1 MDMIAVILII
11 VSPGSSTLSGT
22 QRNKITQSCLTLCN
36 PMGCSPPGSSVYG
49 DSPGKNTGV
58 GCHALHQGIF
68 PTQGLNPDLPYC
80 RQIPYHLSHQRSP
93 RILEWVAYPF
103 SRGTS
108 RSRNQTG
115 VSYIANGFFASWT
128 EYYTLEIK
136 YIITYIK
143 SLHKIVQK
151 MLINFFVKWQLW
163 LTNVSENLSFHNVQ
177 NVFSHLQK

>member
-1 MDMIAVILII
+1 MVLILFVLSRSVVPTFCDPMDYI
-11 VSPGSSTLSGT
+11 
-22 QRNKITQSCLTLCN
+22 
-36 PMGCSPPGSSVYG
+36 PPSSSVHG

-108 RSRNQTG
+108 WSRNQTG
-115 VSYIANGFFASWT
+115 VSYIADGFFASWT

-136 YIITYIK
+136 YIITDIK

-151 MLINFFVKWQLW
+151 MLINFFVKWQLR
-163 LTNVSENLSFHNVQ
+163 LTMLVKIYHFTMYKTYFLIYKSNWKKNQEELAYKRN
-177 NVFSHLQK
+177 KIW